1 MAGERELDKIWER
14 NEYEERVRADCRAI
28 SICQCTDDS
37 EKMDEETRG
46 GLVSKKLVRIELHE
60 VFCRRVSNTKELG
73 ITNLFIMVMLTLK
86 RNFYRTSI
94 ISSDLQD
101 RLYCHHR
108 SRMKE
113 KKERKF
119 TKCYCLARQRCQEHY
134 V

>member
-1 MAGERELDKIWER
+1 
-14 NEYEERVRADCRAI
+14 
-28 SICQCTDDS
+28 
-37 EKMDEETRG
+37 MDEETCR
-46 GLVSKKLVRIELHE
+46 GLVSKKLARIELHV
-60 VFCRRVSNTKELG
+60 VFCRRVLNTKELS

-113 KKERKF
+113 KKRTKIYQMLLPGKTKVSGTLCMRK
-119 TKCYCLARQRCQEHY
+119 
-134 V
+134 